1 MRHLKRMV
9 TVIASSLLA
18 TTMLAPV
25 THAATYSA
33 QEQANMKVVA
43 EFYAALDQGDAA
55 GNLKKRIRGI
65 AEQYLKQDYIQHTDA
80 QGPYGTG
87 REGFIR
93 MFESMPAM
101 GGPPGAA
108 PAGAGAPGAA
118 PQGAPPAGMGPPPPA
133 KVIALMA
140 NGDLVVRIS
149 SRTMPGSTNPSFI
162 FNMFRLQDGKL
173 AEHWDGASGGMSPGK
188 GAALGAHGPAMTG
201 PSSPPT
207 P

>member
-33 QEQANMKVVA
+33 QETANMKVVA

-55 GNLKKRIRGI
+55 GDLKKRIRGI
-65 AEQYLKQDYIQHTDA
+65 AEQYLKQDYIQHMDA
-80 QGPYGTG
+80 QRPYGTG

-101 GGPPGAA
+101 GGSPGAP
-108 PAGAGAPGAA
+108 PAGA
-118 PQGAPPAGMGPPPPA
+118 GAPPAGMGAPPPA

-140 NGDLVVRIS
+140 NGDLVVRVS
-149 SRTMPGSTNPSFI
+149 SRTMPGSTNPSFS

-201 PSSPPT
+201 PSSLPT